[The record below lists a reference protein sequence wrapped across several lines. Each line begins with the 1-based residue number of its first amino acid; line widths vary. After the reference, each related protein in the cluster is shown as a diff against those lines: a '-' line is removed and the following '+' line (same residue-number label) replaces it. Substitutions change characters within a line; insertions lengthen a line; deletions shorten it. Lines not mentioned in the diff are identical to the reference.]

1 MNTNIQNIVCL
12 GKIMSIC
19 NKQHLRRVHMYRTF
33 FRKTLKPFV
42 KSYRNYFR
50 KHVHMY
56 GFFFCKVNF
65 VAFEILS
72 IQNSGVE

>member
-1 MNTNIQNIVCL
+1 MQIELGVLPRKPNCL
-12 GKIMSIC
+12 LFKPGSHVW
-19 NKQHLRRVHMYRTF
+19 NF

-42 KSYRNYFR
+42 KPYENYFR

-56 GFFFCKVNF
+56 GIFFRKVNF

-72 IQNSGVE
+72 IQNGGVE

>member
-1 MNTNIQNIVCL
+1 MYGIFFCKSLKPFVKSDKNYFR
-12 GKIMSIC
+12 K
-19 NKQHLRRVHMYRTF
+19 HVHMYGIF

-42 KSYRNYFR
+42 KSYGNYFR

-56 GFFFCKVNF
+56 GIFFHKVNF

-72 IQNSGVE
+72 IQNGGVE